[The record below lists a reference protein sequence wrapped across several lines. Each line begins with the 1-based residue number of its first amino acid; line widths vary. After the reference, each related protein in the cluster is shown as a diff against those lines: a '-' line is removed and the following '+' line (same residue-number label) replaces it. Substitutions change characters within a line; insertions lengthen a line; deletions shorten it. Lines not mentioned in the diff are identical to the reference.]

1 MLKERRSQVLFAALA
16 LVASVCLSSLT
27 FGFPSGTG
35 DSSIGY
41 GGCAVTG
48 CHFDDPKE
56 GNATIEMWAS
66 SLSVLVDETVT
77 VYINVTSWTLSSN
90 NMIGVFLLKALTAG
104 DTDIPSNDGWRIT
117 TDPNG
122 NKHNYVQTTVSGPG
136 DTASFRWDLR
146 APFSSGSYS
155 LFARVH
161 HGGGGTAYWVQD
173 STGLTFDVKPDVSVL
188 PDLVLVDAFCASESE
203 EGEKIVLYATLFND
217 YTADLDEISVDFE
230 IDGVVVAEITNL
242 TVIGKGI
249 RNATVT
255 WTSSVA
261 GNFTLSAVIDPQND
275 IAESDESNNELG
287 FSFLVTEPELEPVP
301 RFEILGL
308 LLAAL
313 FVFIASVA
321 VIGLLR
327 RKEEE
332 DEEEEYAED

>member
-1 MLKERRSQVLFAALA
+1 MLKERRSQVLIATLA
-16 LVASVCLSSLT
+16 LVASICLSSLT

-41 GGCAVTG
+41 GGCAVTS

-56 GNATIEMWAS
+56 GNATVEMWAS

-90 NMIGVFLLKALTAG
+90 NMIGIFLLRALTAG
-104 DTDIPSNDGWRIT
+104 DTDVPSTDGWRIT

-146 APFSSGSYS
+146 APFSSGTYS

-161 HGGGGTAYWVQD
+161 YGGGNAYWVED
-173 STGLTFDVKPDVSVL
+173 STGLTFVVEPDVTVL
-188 PDLVLVDAFCASESE
+188 PDLVLVDTFCASESE
-203 EGEKIVLYATLFND
+203 EGEQIVLYATLFND

-230 IDGVVVAEITNL
+230 IDGVVVAEVTNL

-249 RNATVT
+249 RNATAT

-261 GNFTLSAVIDPQND
+261 GNFTLNAIIDPQND
-275 IAESDESNNELG
+275 IVESDESNNELG
-287 FSFLVTEPELEPVP
+287 FSFLVIEPAPEPVP

-332 DEEEEYAED
+332 DEEEEYEED

>member
-1 MLKERRSQVLFAALA
+1 MLKKSRSRVLLGTLA
-16 LVASVCLSSLT
+16 LVASVYISSLT

-90 NMIGVFLLKALTAG
+90 NMIGVFLLRALTAG
-104 DTDIPSNDGWRIT
+104 DSDVPSTDGWRII

-136 DTASFRWDLR
+136 DMASFRWDLR
-146 APFSSGSYS
+146 APFSSGTYS

-161 HGGGGTAYWVQD
+161 YGGGNAFWVEE
-173 STGLTFDVKPDVSVL
+173 STGLTFEVEPDVSVL
-188 PDLVLVDAFCASESE
+188 PDLVLVDAFCASESK
-203 EGEKIVLYATLFND
+203 EGDQIVLYATLFNN
-217 YTADLDEISVDFE
+217 YTADLDSVDVDFE
-230 IDGVVVAEITNL
+230 VDGVIVAGVDNL
-242 TVIGKGI
+242 TVVGKGI
-249 RNATVT
+249 RNATAT
-255 WTSSVA
+255 WTTETA
-261 GNFTLSAVIDPQND
+261 GNFTLNAIIDPQNK
-275 IAESDESNNELG
+275 IAETNESNNKFG
-287 FSFLVTEPELEPVP
+287 FPFLVNEPEPEPVP
-301 RFEILGL
+301 RFEILGFL
-308 LLAAL
+308 LVAL
-313 FVFIASVA
+313 VVFVTSVA
-321 VIGLLR
+321 VISLLR

-332 DEEEEYAED
+332 DEEEEYEED